1 MCGIVV
7 FGREGGFHG
16 GIDRVTGECR
26 GEQGVGGGKE
36 ERGGGRQAE
45 QRRGKKSWGG
55 TGGVFGS
62 GWLIVALRAT
72 RAAVGRYGSVWA
84 HGSAGAQLHT
94 TRGSGSW
101 LHQSHQTEC
110 GGRKNAEI

>member
-1 MCGIVV
+1 MVGST
-7 FGREGGFHG
+7 GSLGSAEGNKGW
-16 GIDRVTGECR
+16 
-26 GEQGVGGGKE
+26 GGGKE